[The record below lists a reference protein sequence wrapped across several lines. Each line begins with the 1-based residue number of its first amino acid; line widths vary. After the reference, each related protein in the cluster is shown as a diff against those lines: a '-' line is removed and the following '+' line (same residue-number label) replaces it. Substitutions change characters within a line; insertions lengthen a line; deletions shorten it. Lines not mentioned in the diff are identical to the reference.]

1 MTSPL
6 HNSSTRWAHVHLDR
20 ETERKAALETIVLL
34 NAVKDQAHQARLHH
48 RENELFWEFSF
59 DQFKPEHIDFILA
72 TIGTGEVRISI
83 DNGRVKLEETA
94 IPALWHVQ
102 NGITHS
108 LVLSIM
114 PPAVGEA
121 IDKINGTLK
130 IPNETPE
137 KVFSAPSILLELQAV
152 LEKTNLE
159 YFTHD
164 PAFSIELTRQP
175 LESQDRDFLEGILGV
190 GSIEI
195 WLSGFA
201 SAHIRSTTVRGL
213 WNSRLLNNAGKLLLD
228 SIVVA
233 RIPPEVPTAPEELD
247 DTVKIASETLHWI
260 EQDLERGALG

>member
-6 HNSSTRWAHVHLDR
+6 HNSSTRWANVHLDR

-34 NAVKDQAHQARLHH
+34 NAVKDQAHKARLHH
-48 RENELFWEFSF
+48 HENELFWEFSF
-59 DQFKPEHIDFILA
+59 TQFRPEHIDFILA

-102 NGITHS
+102 NEASHS
-108 LVLSIM
+108 LVLSLM
-114 PPAVGEA
+114 PSVVGEA
-121 IDKINGTLK
+121 IDRINGALK
-130 IPNETPE
+130 IPSKTPAN
-137 KVFSAPSILLELQAV
+137 VFAAPSILLELQTA
-152 LEKTNLE
+152 LEQTNIEQLS
-159 YFTHD
+159 HN
-164 PAFSIELTRQP
+164 PAFAIELTRQP
-175 LESQDRDFLEGILGV
+175 LDTQDREFLETTLGN

-201 SAHIRSTTVRGL
+201 NARIRSTHVRGL
-213 WNSRLLNNAGKLLLD
+213 WSSRLLNNAGRMLLD

-233 RIPPEVPTAPEELD
+233 RVPPEVPTAPEELE

-260 EQDLERGALG
+260 EQDLERGVLG